1 MAFLAQLAA
10 YMLQW
15 ILTLG
20 GKALYEAVTEF
31 VKRQD
36 QVKKQKENKKKYDE
50 ALKNGNKD
58 EILEAER
65 DLLNNR

>member
-15 ILTLG
+15 ILTIG

-31 VKRQD
+31 VNRQEQIKRE
-36 QVKKQKENKKKYDE
+36 KINKKKYDE
-50 ALKNGNKD
+50 ALKKGDKD
-58 EILEAER
+58 EIHKAER
-65 DLLNNR
+65 DLLNG

>member
-10 YMLQW
+10 IMLKW

-20 GKALYEAVTEF
+20 GKALYEWTTEL
-31 VKRQD
+31 VKKQE

-50 ALKNGNKD
+50 ALKKGDKD
-58 EILEAER
+58 EILKAER
-65 DLLNNR
+65 DLINNR

>member
-36 QVKKQKENKKKYDE
+36 QVKKQKENKKKYEE
-50 ALKNGNKD
+50 ALKKGNKD

-65 DLLNNR
+65 DLLNGR